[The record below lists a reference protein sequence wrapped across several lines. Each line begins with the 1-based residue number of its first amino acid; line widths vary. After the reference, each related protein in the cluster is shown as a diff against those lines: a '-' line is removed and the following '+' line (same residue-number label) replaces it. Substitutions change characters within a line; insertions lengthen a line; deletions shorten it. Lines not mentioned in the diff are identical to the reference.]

1 MNQKGRTHPVTI
13 SNLSHF
19 CSFTNKNGIKNPAII
34 PKNMIDRNII
44 ETRNAKDS
52 INMLQFSKIDS
63 IYFIRPR
70 GIK

>member
-1 MNQKGRTHPVTI
+1 MNQKGRTNPIAI

-19 CSFTNKNGIKNPAII
+19 CLFINKNGIKNPAII

-52 INMLQFSKIDS
+52 INMLQFLKIDS